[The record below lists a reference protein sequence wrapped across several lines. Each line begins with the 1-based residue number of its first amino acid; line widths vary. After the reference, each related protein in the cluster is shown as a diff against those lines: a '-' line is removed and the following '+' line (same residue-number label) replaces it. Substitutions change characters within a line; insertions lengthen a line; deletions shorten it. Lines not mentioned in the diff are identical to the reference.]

1 MQKAYVLSSV
11 RIIIFLRNLFS
22 NVSIMKTINEIRLDN
37 LEMLINEAGTI
48 GGLASMCETSPIY
61 ISQLRHRARNNT
73 TGKAR
78 NIGDAIARKF
88 EAGMGKPIGWM
99 DTPHNQDNLPLAPA
113 PPALSSQ
120 SAVLRHSEHLP
131 AVDINY
137 ISFDRLDTQAAA
149 GSGVFISQ
157 SPQVIEKIHVLE
169 SWARKNL
176 GFNLQ
181 NIRTITA
188 WGDSMLPTFADGDF
202 LFVDET
208 IRHFAGD
215 GLYIIAMPELRAKR
229 LQRLFDGSMRIISDN
244 TTLYP
249 PETVK
254 GEELNQLYICGRV
267 VGSWSFTRF

>member
-1 MQKAYVLSSV
+1 
-11 RIIIFLRNLFS
+11 
-22 NVSIMKTINEIRLDN
+22 MKTTSEIRLEN
-37 LEMLINEAGTI
+37 LESLIREAGSVKN
-48 GGLASMCETSPIY
+48 LAGRSGISRVY
-61 ISQLRHRARNNT
+61 ISQLRHRAIAVE
-73 TGKAR
+73 TGNAR
-78 NIGDAIARKF
+78 NIGSETARKF

-113 PPALSSQ
+113 LSSQ
-120 SAVLRHSEHLP
+120 SAVLRQSEHLP
-131 AVDINY
+131 DQDINY
-137 ISFDRLDTQAAA
+137 ISFDRLDIQAAA
-149 GSGVFISQ
+149 GTGVFISH

-229 LQRLFDGSMRIISDN
+229 LQRLIDGSMRIISDN
-244 TTLYP
+244 ATLYP
-249 PETVK
+249 SETVK
-254 GEELNQLYICGRV
+254 GEDLFQLYICGRV